1 MKRTVVGAIAVVTVA
16 AVATMTGF
24 GLASAA
30 SALPAVPATAP
41 TSASAQFLQ
50 NQAGVVQVLHD
61 QLKAAALNGDVAGT
75 QEAVNR
81 ITAELTKLATPQGRS
96 AMSAS
101 ASSTLDKATNL
112 NNQVAQALGQIEAGK
127 TPAPTRQ
134 GMTTQ
139 ATTPQ
144 DILPPLPGPLGAVG
158 ALLNSLLTTLL
169 SLVTGLLGGLPLP
182 LPVPVPSVP
191 ALPSVPAAPS
201 LPVAPPKA

>member
-1 MKRTVVGAIAVVTVA
+1 
-16 AVATMTGF
+16 MTGF

-41 TSASAQFLQ
+41 TSANAQFLQ

-75 QEAVNR
+75 QEAVNQ
-81 ITAELTKLATPQGRS
+81 ITAELAQLATPQGRS
-96 AMSAS
+96 AMSAG
-101 ASSTLDKATNL
+101 ASSTLDKATDL
-112 NNQVAQALGQIEAGK
+112 NNQVAQALQQIEAGK
-127 TPAPTRQ
+127 TPSPAPTTQ

-158 ALLNSLLTTLL
+158 ALLNSLLDTLL
-169 SLVTGLLGGLPLP
+169 SLVTGLLGSLP
-182 LPVPVPSVP
+182 LPVPLPVSVPSVP

-201 LPVAPPKA
+201 LPVAPPKS